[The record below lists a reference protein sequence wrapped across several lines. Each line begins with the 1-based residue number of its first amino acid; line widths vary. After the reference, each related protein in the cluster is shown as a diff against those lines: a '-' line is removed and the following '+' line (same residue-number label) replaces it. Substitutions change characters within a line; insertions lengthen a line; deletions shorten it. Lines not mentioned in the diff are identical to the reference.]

1 MTGLMTMLDLAKMSG
16 NDKAIGLIEENLQ
29 YAPELEKIPGRTI
42 KGTAYKTLIRTS
54 FPSVGFRKLNEG
66 IPRSK
71 SSFKNLLVECFL
83 FGGRCE
89 VDQGTLLASEDGADF
104 VKATEA
110 SGVTQQA
117 MLTIGS
123 QLYYGDVKTGG
134 FPGLASLVDA
144 AMVFKN
150 GGTTDNTAT
159 SVYGVK
165 VGLQGVQFIFGG
177 GDVMNLGPWRVET
190 IRDDNNKPLPG
201 EVADLIGWI
210 GLQCVNK
217 NAVGRLGNITDDA
230 NGKLSDGALATFL
243 SKFPIGFVPD
253 FWLMNRRARLQLQLS
268 RATVNAV
275 GAKTATG
282 VENMPPVPTE
292 SNGVP
297 IICTDS
303 ISNTEK
309 LIP

>member
-16 NDKAIGLIEENLQ
+16 NDKTIGLIEENLQ

-42 KGTAYKTLIRTS
+42 KGTAYKTLVRTS
-54 FPSVGFRKLNEG
+54 FPQVGFRKLNEG
-66 IPRSK
+66 ISRSK
-71 SSFKNLLVECFL
+71 SKFKNLLVECFL

-89 VDQGTLLASEDGADF
+89 VDQGTLLASEDGPDY
-104 VKATEA
+104 VKATES

-117 MLTIGS
+117 MLTIGQ
-123 QLYYGDVKTGG
+123 QLYYGDVKSSG
-134 FPGLASLVDA
+134 FPGLQSLVDSA
-144 AMVFKN
+144 LVSKA
-150 GGTTDNTAT
+150 GGTTANTGT
-159 SVYGVK
+159 SVYGIK
-165 VGLQGVQFIFGG
+165 TGLQGVQFVFGG

-190 IRDDNNKPLPG
+190 IYDDNDKPLPG

-210 GLQCVNK
+210 GLQSVNK
-217 NAVGRLGNITDDA
+217 NAVGRLANITDDEA
-230 NGKLSDGALATFL
+230 GKLDDKKLATFL
-243 SKFPIGFVPD
+243 SNFPIGFVPD

-282 VENMPPVPTE
+282 VENMPPVPQE

-303 ISNTEK
+303 LINTEP
-309 LIP
+309 LLP